1 MNGFKKDESF
11 IEKVNRGEELS
22 FIVADSCYSIECK
35 VQKNKLRGLGLLRSK
50 WLNGMHIKWIESVLW
65 SLP

>member
-11 IEKVNRGEELS
+11 IEKVYRGEELS

-35 VQKNKLRGLGLLRSK
+35 VQKNKLRGLNPNEIVEDETAFG
-50 WLNGMHIKWIESVLW
+50 GEQCQ
-65 SLP
+65 